1 MNGRPTAHWLGNAI
15 GLLIAVYLCVSLATT
30 LKRNYDLDK
39 QLAAMQTQINQLED
53 QRQQLAFQLQYY
65 QTGSYQEREAKSK
78 LGLVVP
84 GENEIILPSP
94 TPVVMP
100 KTSAHKARQ
109 SNFQQW
115 VDFLTGKSA
124 SS

>member
-15 GLLIAVYLCVSLATT
+15 GILLAVYLCVSLGTT

-39 QLAAMQTQINQLED
+39 QIAAMQLQIAQLQD

-94 TPVVMP
+94 TPTAQV
-100 KTSAHKARQ
+100 KTQAQKTHK
-109 SNFQQW
+109 SNFQLW
-115 VDFLTGKSA
+115 LDFLSGRG
-124 SS
+124 

>member
-1 MNGRPTAHWLGNAI
+1 MNGRPTAHWLGNTI
-15 GLLIAVYLCVSLATT
+15 GILIAVYLCVSLGTT

-39 QLAAMQTQINQLED
+39 QIAAMQLQISQLQD

-65 QTGSYQEREAKSK
+65 QTNSYQEREAKSK

-94 TPVVMP
+94 TPTSEVKTEAP
-100 KTSAHKARQ
+100 KVHK
-109 SNFQQW
+109 SNFQLW
-115 VDFLTGKSA
+115 LDFLTGRG
-124 SS
+124 